1 MKKYFRLKIERE
13 EFSQPFSSESGGEI
27 SGVKQGSVLSPA
39 PSYLSWIPFLSIFRD
54 QVLVYHFAS
63 DTQHAED
70 IQTLLTLWTGHRC

>member
-13 EFSQPFSSESGGEI
+13 ELSQPFSSESGGEI
-27 SGVKQGSVLSPA
+27 SGVKQGSVLSPVMDW
-39 PSYLSWIPFLSIFRD
+39 SWIPFLSIFRD

-70 IQTLLTLWTGHRC
+70 IQTLSTLWTRHRC